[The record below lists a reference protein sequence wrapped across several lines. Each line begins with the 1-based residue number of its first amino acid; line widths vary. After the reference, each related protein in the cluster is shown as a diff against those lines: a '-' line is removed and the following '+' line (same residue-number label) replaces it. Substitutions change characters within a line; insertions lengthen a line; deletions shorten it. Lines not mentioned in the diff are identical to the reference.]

1 MLADQCKCAS
11 VHAEFLRLLP
21 FGVLHRLFTHGP
33 SPQQRAASVDSASR
47 SSAPPQV
54 SPPPSPMESSTG
66 LRSVGSLDSFA
77 HGDAAGGLGLH
88 SAALMAAIGMEG
100 IANTVEGALALP
112 ADPVRER
119 CLALLL
125 VLLHNRR

>member
-1 MLADQCKCAS
+1 MRLPLL
-11 VHAEFLRLLP
+11 AEFLRLLP
-21 FGVLHRLFTHGP
+21 FGVLHRLFTHSP
-33 SPQQRAASVDSASR
+33 SQPQSVPPAVNASTLD
-47 SSAPPQV
+47 APLQTT
-54 SPPPSPMESSTG
+54 PPFTPTESSTG

-77 HGDAAGGLGLH
+77 HGDAAGGLSLH

-100 IANTVEGALALP
+100 VANTVEGALVLP
-112 ADPVRER
+112 TDPVRER